1 MSLHDIRLFMSQMT
15 HEISSEYARLQARVR
30 EDPGTAGSQGEE
42 TWAQLLRRWVP
53 SGYHVVTGGRVIDT
67 DGNTSPQV
75 DVLIL
80 HPSYPPG
87 LLEIKHYLASAV
99 IAAFEC
105 KLTLTRAH
113 IKKSSFCAALLEEM
127 MLREGR
133 PPGEFFY
140 GVLAHSHSWNQRSNP
155 AYRVHQAL
163 SDYGEE
169 FTKRPGQCIDALCVA
184 DLGAWLANMTIVQG
198 EVELCHL
205 GPLESL
211 VPKGASN
218 PWNCRS
224 RPEPIT
230 RTIAHLLG
238 RIGDNQNGVDRVANY
253 LRKIGSIGVEAGV
266 TRVFEGLAANE
277 IPNYAIDI
285 SDLVDDAETV
295 D

>member
-1 MSLHDIRLFMSQMT
+1 MY
-15 HEISSEYARLQARVR
+15 SSC
-30 EDPGTAGSQGEE
+30 T
-42 TWAQLLRRWVP
+42 LL
-53 SGYHVVTGGRVIDT
+53 T
-67 DGNTSPQV
+67 
-75 DVLIL
+75 
-80 HPSYPPG
+80 PPG
-87 LLEIKHYLASAV
+87 LLGIKHYLASAV

-113 IKKSSFCAALLEEM
+113 IKKSSICAALLEEM
-127 MLREGR
+127 MIREGR

-163 SDYGEE
+163 SNYGEE

-184 DLGAWLANMTIVQG
+184 DLGAWLANMTIMRS

-211 VPKGASN
+211 VPKGAPE
-218 PWNCRS
+218 PWNSRS
-224 RPEPIT
+224 GPEPIT

-238 RIGDNQNGVDRVANY
+238 RIGDNQNGVDRVAKY
-253 LRKIGSIGVEAGV
+253 LRKIGSIGTEAGV
-266 TRVFEGLAANE
+266 TRVFGDLAADE
-277 IPNYAIDI
+277 IPSYAIDI
-285 SDLVDDAETV
+285 TNLMDDAETA

>member
-15 HEISSEYARLQARVR
+15 HEISSEYARLQARAG

-113 IKKSSFCAALLEEM
+113 ITFQPCLQSASGPVG
-127 MLREGR
+127 LRRG
-133 PPGEFFY
+133 
-140 GVLAHSHSWNQRSNP
+140 
-155 AYRVHQAL
+155 VHQA
-163 SDYGEE
+163 
-169 FTKRPGQCIDALCVA
+169 T
-184 DLGAWLANMTIVQG
+184 
-198 EVELCHL
+198 
-205 GPLESL
+205 
-211 VPKGASN
+211 
-218 PWNCRS
+218 RS
-224 RPEPIT
+224 VHRCSM
-230 RTIAHLLG
+230 R
-238 RIGDNQNGVDRVANY
+238 R
-253 LRKIGSIGVEAGV
+253 
-266 TRVFEGLAANE
+266 
-277 IPNYAIDI
+277 
-285 SDLVDDAETV
+285 
-295 D
+295 

>member
-1 MSLHDIRLFMSQMT
+1 MT
-15 HEISSEYARLQARVR
+15 HEISSEYARLQARAR

-53 SGYHVVTGGRVIDT
+53 SGYHVVPGGRIIDT

-75 DVLIL
+75 DILIL

-87 LLEIKHYLASAV
+87 LLGIKHYLASAV
-99 IAAFEC
+99 VAAFEC

-113 IKKSSFCAALLEEM
+113 IKKSAICAALLEDM

-155 AYRVHQAL
+155 AYRVYQAL
-163 SDYGEE
+163 WDYGEE
-169 FTKRPGQCIDALCVA
+169 FTKRPGQCIDALCIA
-184 DLGAWLANMTIVQG
+184 DLGAWLANMTVMQG
-198 EVELCHL
+198 EVELCHM

-211 VPKGASN
+211 VKSFTPKEAHESSN
-218 PWNCRS
+218 TSPA
-224 RPEPIT
+224 PEPIT
-230 RTIAHLLG
+230 RTIAHLLE
-238 RIGDNQNGVDRVANY
+238 RMGDNQNGMDRVAGY
-253 LRKIGSIGVEAGV
+253 LRKIGSIGTHVGAAK
-266 TRVFEGLAANE
+266 VFEGLSTKE
-277 IPNYAIDI
+277 IPSYAIDI
-285 SDLVDDAETV
+285 TDLMDSTETV